1 MENRL
6 WLRWCLWV
14 RAEEEIDLVSYE
26 ASFMGE
32 IVVVIVAVL

>member
-1 MENRL
+1 M
-6 WLRWCLWV
+6 

-32 IVVVIVAVL
+32 VVVVVIVAVL